1 VHIWKVR
8 LDGPALADSEESV
21 LSSDEMARANRFHFE
36 KDRVRFIR
44 CHSALRRLL
53 GEYLALPAP
62 AIRFK
67 YLTNGKP
74 QVDAEQNPR
83 SLQFNVSHSGELA
96 LIAVGA
102 IDGEKQLGVDIEKIR
117 GDVDTN
123 LLSERFFSS
132 LEREGLRWL
141 PEHLRVPGFFACWT
155 RKEAF
160 LKATGDGLSVPLAD
174 FSVGTHP
181 DRDPEVAEIRGDAHA
196 GKQWFLADLNVEE
209 DYRAAMAVPCSHVWL
224 ETYLLKPA

>member
-8 LDGPALADSEESV
+8 LDGAAITDSEESV

-44 CHSALRRLL
+44 CRSALRRLL

-74 QVDAEQNPR
+74 QVDAEQNLR
-83 SLQFNVSHSGELA
+83 SLQFNVSHSAELA

-102 IDGEKQLGVDIEKIR
+102 IGSQKQLGVDIEKIR

-155 RKEAF
+155 RKEAL

-174 FSVGTHP
+174 FSVSTHP
-181 DRDPEVAEIRGDAHA
+181 DHDPEVAEIRGDAQA

>member
-1 VHIWKVR
+1 MHIWKVP
-8 LDGPALADSEESV
+8 LDGAAITDPEASV
-21 LSSDEMARANRFHFE
+21 LSSDETARANRFHFE
-36 KDRVRFIR
+36 RDRARFVRCR
-44 CHSALRRLL
+44 SVLRLLL

-74 QVDAEQNPR
+74 QVDAEQNP
-83 SLQFNVSHSGELA
+83 SALQFNVSHSAELA

-102 IDGEKQLGVDIEKIR
+102 VGREKPLGIDIEKIR

-155 RKEAF
+155 RKEAL

-174 FSVGTHP
+174 FSVSTHP
-181 DRDPEVAEIRGDAHA
+181 DHDPEVAEIRGDSEA
-196 GKQWFLADLNVEE
+196 GKQWFLADLNVED
-209 DYRAAMAVPCSHVWL
+209 DYRAALAVRCPHVWL
-224 ETYLLKPA
+224 ETYSFKRA

>member
-8 LDGPALADSEESV
+8 LDGAAIPGSEESV
-21 LSSDEMARANRFHFE
+21 LSSDETARANRFHFE
-36 KDRVRFIR
+36 KDRARFIR
-44 CHSALRRLL
+44 CRSALRRLL

-83 SLQFNVSHSGELA
+83 SLQFNVSHSAELA

-102 IDGEKQLGVDIEKIR
+102 IGGEKQLGVDIEKIR

-123 LLSERFFSS
+123 LLSERFFLS

-155 RKEAF
+155 RKEAL

-174 FSVGTHP
+174 FSVSTHP
-181 DRDPEVAEIRGDAHA
+181 DHDPEVAEIKGDPEA
-196 GKQWFLADLNVEE
+196 GKQWFLTDLNVED
-209 DYRAAMAVPCSHVWL
+209 DYRAALAVECPHVWL
-224 ETYLLKPA
+224 ETYAFKRA